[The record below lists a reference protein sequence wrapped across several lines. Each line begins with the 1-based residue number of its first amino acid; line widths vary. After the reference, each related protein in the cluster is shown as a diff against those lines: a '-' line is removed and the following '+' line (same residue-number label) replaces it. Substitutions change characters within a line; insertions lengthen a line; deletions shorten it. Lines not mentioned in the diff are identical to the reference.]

1 MCTLPWGSRWAWGPP
16 DLLGSPAQEATP
28 SVWRS
33 GPARRAG
40 EGARPWRGD
49 RPPAAPKRRLEVR
62 QVPGERAWRRARR
75 TQHRR
80 LGAPALA
87 EVPGDPQGTD
97 AELPPFRPR
106 AARRWGNRGAYL
118 PEVPGRR
125 RKGAWRRA
133 SRRGW
138 PDGHR
143 GASAARAGQA
153 RAGQARAPGSQAA
166 ADAGGS
172 AGVLRRSCE
181 GAAPPWCSH
190 ALTLAAVDGC
200 KSSCAHS

>member
-1 MCTLPWGSRWAWGPP
+1 MFGGQAPRGAQAKGRA
-16 DLLGSPAQEATP
+16 LGAVT
-28 SVWRS
+28 
-33 GPARRAG
+33 
-40 EGARPWRGD
+40 

-62 QVPGERAWRRARR
+62 QVPAERAWRRARR

-125 RKGAWRRA
+125 RRGAWRRA